1 MNLINNQNLKWKH
14 YKDDK
19 NLDFP
24 IDYSDAILDAR
35 EDGRLEILVK
45 WAPNSFCHFHRHT
58 AETSSVVIQGEL
70 HVSDVELNSNNI
82 ISSRIRKVGDFV
94 HKEPGDIHME
104 KGGPDGALVLF
115 TIYSPEGEGSLAESL
130 GKDGEVLSISTMKK
144 ILQKRV

>member
-19 NLDFP
+19 KFDFP

-70 HVSDVELNSNNI
+70 HVSDIDLDSNNKT
-82 ISSRIRKVGDFV
+82 STRIRKVGDYV

-104 KGGPDGALVLF
+104 KGGPEGALVLF

-130 GKDGEVLSISTMKK
+130 GKHGEVLSISTIKK

>member
-1 MNLINNQNLKWKH
+1 MNLLNNQDLKWKH
-14 YKDDK
+14 YKDD
-19 NLDFP
+19 NFDFP
-24 IDYSDAILDAR
+24 IDYSDVILDAR

-70 HVSDVELNSNNI
+70 HVSDIDLESGKKT
-82 ISSRIRKVGDFV
+82 SSRIRKEGDFV

-115 TIYSPEGEGSLAESL
+115 SIYSPEGEGSLAESL
-130 GKDGEVLSISTMKK
+130 DKNGEVLSISTMEK

>member
-1 MNLINNQNLKWKH
+1 MNLLNNQDLKWKH

-19 NLDFP
+19 NFDFP
-24 IDYSDAILDAR
+24 IDYSDAVLDAR
-35 EDGRLEILVK
+35 EYGRLEILVK

-70 HVSDVELNSNNI
+70 HVSDIDLESGKKT
-82 ISSRIRKVGDFV
+82 SSRVRKVGDFV

-104 KGGPDGALVLF
+104 QGGPEGALVLF
-115 TIYSPEGEGSLAESL
+115 NIYAPEGDGSLAESL
-130 GKDGEVLSISTMKK
+130 AQDGKVLSVSTMKK

>member
-1 MNLINNQNLKWKH
+1 MNLINNKKLKWKH
-14 YKDDK
+14 YKDIENFDYR
-19 NLDFP
+19 
-24 IDYSDAILDAR
+24 IDYADAVLDAR

-70 HVSDVELNSNNI
+70 HVSDIDIESGKKT
-82 ISSRIRKVGDFV
+82 SSRVRKVGDFV

-104 KGGPDGALVLF
+104 QGGPEGALVLF
-115 TIYSPEGEGSLAESL
+115 NIYAPEGDGSLAESL
-130 GKDGEVLSISTMKK
+130 AQDGKVLSVSTMKK

>member
-19 NLDFP
+19 NFDFP

-70 HVSDVELNSNNI
+70 HVSDIDLDSNNKT
-82 ISSRIRKVGDFV
+82 STRIRKVGDYV

-104 KGGPDGALVLF
+104 KGGPEGALVLF

-130 GKDGEVLSISTMKK
+130 SKDGEVLSTSTIKK

>member
-1 MNLINNQNLKWKH
+1 MNLINDQNLKWKH

-19 NLDFP
+19 NFDFP

-35 EDGRLEILVK
+35 QDGRLEILVK

-58 AETSSVVIQGEL
+58 AETSSIVIQGEL
-70 HVSDVELNSNNI
+70 HVSDIELNSKNI
-82 ISSRIRKVGDFV
+82 TSTRIRKVGDFV

-104 KGGPDGALVLF
+104 QGGPDGALVLF

-130 GKDGEVLSISTMKK
+130 SKDGEVLSISTMKK

>member
-1 MNLINNQNLKWKH
+1 MSEYSTFTSESVSEGH
-14 YKDDK
+14 PDK
-19 NLDFP
+19 LSDQ
-24 IDYSDAILDAR
+24 ISDAILDAR
-35 EDGRLEILVK
+35 KDGRLEILVK

-70 HVSDVELNSNNI
+70 HVSDIELNSKNI
-82 ISSRIRKVGDFV
+82 TSTRIRKVGDFV
-94 HKEPGDIHME
+94 HKEPGDVHME

-130 GKDGEVLSISTMKK
+130 GKDGEVLSISTIKK

>member
-1 MNLINNQNLKWKH
+1 MNLLNNQNLKWKH

-19 NLDFP
+19 NFDFP

-58 AETSSVVIQGEL
+58 AETSSVVIQEEL
-70 HVSDVELNSNNI
+70 HVSDIDLESGKKT
-82 ISSRIRKVGDFV
+82 SSRVRKVGDFV

-104 KGGPDGALVLF
+104 QGGPEGALVLF
-115 TIYSPEGEGSLAESL
+115 NIYAPEGDGSLAESL
-130 GKDGEVLSISTMKK
+130 AQDGKVLSVSTMKK

>member
-19 NLDFP
+19 NFDFP

-70 HVSDVELNSNNI
+70 HVSDIDLDSNNKT
-82 ISSRIRKVGDFV
+82 STRIRKVGDYV

-104 KGGPDGALVLF
+104 KGGPEGALVLF

-130 GKDGEVLSISTMKK
+130 GKDGEVLSISTIKK

>member
-1 MNLINNQNLKWKH
+1 MNLLNNQNLKWKH

-19 NLDFP
+19 SFDFP

-70 HVSDVELNSNNI
+70 HVSDI
-82 ISSRIRKVGDFV
+82 
-94 HKEPGDIHME
+94 DI
-104 KGGPDGALVLF
+104 
-115 TIYSPEGEGSLAESL
+115 ES
-130 GKDGEVLSISTMKK
+130 G
-144 ILQKRV
+144 